1 MIPYKGKKAKI
12 VIKGDDGYYLDIDN
26 MEWLWEDSIL
36 EDVEC
41 IPLSNEE
48 IVEDFL
54 EKVDIDYEEYEKH
67 NIGDISYNAIKKL
80 LSDVIYL
87 KEENEKLREKTNI
100 NIAYAEYLEKI
111 LNEYKKES
119 ILKQKVKNM
128 RKEKEWA
135 LENYDCDK
143 SDYKQSQAIGA
154 WNILQKLLKES
165 EK

>member
-1 MIPYKGKKAKI
+1 MDDNI
-12 VIKGDDGYYLDIDN
+12 VTVSK
-26 MEWLWEDSIL
+26 
-36 EDVEC
+36 
-41 IPLSNEE
+41 
-48 IVEDFL
+48 FL
-54 EKVDIDYEEYEKH
+54 KKVDIDYEEYGE
-67 NIGDISYNAIKKL
+67 NIIGDISYNAIKKL

-87 KEENEKLREKTNI
+87 KEENEKLRGKIDI
-100 NIAYAEYLEKI
+100 NISYTEYLEKI

-128 RKEKEWA
+128 IKEKEWA

-165 EK
+165 EE